1 LLRIKIFEIQVISEI
16 EISLCEPMKMFSGN
30 KGGNVKESINFEE
43 YWIGLEDYFKTLY
56 SKITPDSVV
65 KFSNLSSFKD
75 LCVATQLEKK

>member
-1 LLRIKIFEIQVISEI
+1 MYF
-16 EISLCEPMKMFSGN
+16 GN
-30 KGGNVKESINFEE
+30 KGGNAKELINFEE

-75 LCVATQLEKK
+75 LCLATQFEKK